1 LLLPALGAIQPDE
14 RVNEVAYMV
23 TNGAGEDDP
32 RDVLDALR
40 ARIRGGAL
48 SRAERDHLDH
58 LVVGVAVAG
67 QRADTAAREFPG
79 EVAMQRVVSAGAWAT
94 VAAQLRV
101 LLGQGAG
108 RLDSGPQPGVDRA
121 RP

>member
-1 LLLPALGAIQPDE
+1 
-14 RVNEVAYMV
+14 MV

-32 RDVLDALR
+32 RDGLDALR
-40 ARIRGGAL
+40 ARIRGDEL
-48 SRAERDHLDH
+48 SSAERDQLDQ

-67 QRADTAAREFPG
+67 RRADAAAREFPHD
-79 EVAMQRVVSAGAWAT
+79 VAMQRAVSAGAWAT

-108 RLDSGPQPGVDRA
+108 RLDSESPPCAPGATSWTRS
-121 RP
+121 